1 MKKVFDGFLHGADYN
16 PEQWLDYPEI
26 FEKDIELMKKAKC
39 NVMSIGIFSWVKIE
53 PEEGVF
59 EFDWLDNVINRL
71 YENGIYTILATP
83 SGARPAWLSEKYP
96 EVLRVEA
103 NRVRNLHGFRHN
115 HCYTSP
121 VYREKTR
128 ILNSKLAERYSNNP
142 AVILWHISN
151 EFGGECHCQ
160 LCQEEFRKWLKEKYK
175 TLDNLNKQWWTTFW
189 SHTFTSWTQI
199 ESPSQIGENQ
209 IHALNLDWK
218 RFVTSRTIDF
228 MTHEIDTVK
237 KYNPNIPATT
247 NFMLYYEGLNYFKFK
262 DKVDIVSFDCYPEWH
277 SEDNI
282 EVGYKTAAFYDVMRS
297 IKKQPFMLMEST
309 PSMTNWQRISKLK
322 KPGMHKLASLQA
334 VAHGSDTVQYFQWR
348 KSRGSSEKLH
358 GAVVDHYGKEDTRV
372 FNDVSEVGGILEKIN
387 DICHSEI
394 KSKVA
399 IVYDWE
405 NMWALNDS
413 QGPRNI
419 GLNYNDIVTEYY
431 KVFWKLGINV
441 DFVDMECEINEY
453 DLVIAPILY
462 MTRDG
467 YQDKVRNFVNNG
479 GNFVMTYFSSIVND
493 TDLCYLGGFPGELMD
508 VFGIRSEEVDAL
520 YDEEENG
527 VKFCD
532 GIFKN
537 AEDYEVKMEKVYK
550 CTHICDLIYANEAK
564 VLAEY
569 TSDFYKGRP
578 ALTRNSFGAGNAY
591 YIASRNED
599 KFNFDFFNEL
609 IKEIGVERNIE
620 TELEDG
626 VTVTKRESNGVKYLF
641 VQNYS
646 SEDKKV
652 VLDVNEYI
660 SVLTDK
666 NVDKEFILSGYGVEI
681 LKNRRQN

>member
-1 MKKVFDGFLHGADYN
+1 MKKIFDGFLHGADYN

-39 NVMSIGIFSWVKIE
+39 NVMSIGIFSWAKLE

-59 EFDWLDNVINRL
+59 DFGWLDNVINRL

-96 EVLRVEA
+96 EVLRVES

-128 ILNSKLAERYSNNP
+128 ILNSKLAERYANNP

-151 EFGGECHCQ
+151 EFGGECHCE
-160 LCQEEFRKWLKEKYK
+160 LCQEEFRNWLKKKYK

-199 ESPSQIGENQ
+199 ESPSPIGENQ

-228 MTHEIDTVK
+228 MTYEIDTVK

-247 NFMLYYEGLNYFKFK
+247 NLMLYYEGLNYFKFK

-372 FNDVSEVGGILEKIN
+372 FNDVSEVGGILKKIK
-387 DICHSEI
+387 DICHSET

-441 DFVDMECEINEY
+441 DFVDMECHINEY

-467 YQDKVRNFVNNG
+467 YQDKIRSYVKNG

-532 GIFKN
+532 GIVKN
-537 AEDYEVKMEKVYK
+537 AVNLEDKNESEKVYK
-550 CTHICDLIYANEAK
+550 CTHICDLIHVNEAEI
-564 VLAEY
+564 LAEY

-578 ALTRNSFGAGNAY
+578 AVTRNSFGKGKAY

-599 KFNFDFFNEL
+599 LFNFDFFSKL
-609 IKEIGVERNIE
+609 IVDIGIGKNIE
-620 TELEDG
+620 TLLEDG
-626 VTVTKRESNGVKYLF
+626 VTVTKRENEGSEYLF

-646 SEDKKV
+646 SEKRKV
-652 VLDVNEYI
+652 ILDERRYVN
-660 SVLTDK
+660 VLTDEE
-666 NVDKEFILSGYGVEI
+666 VVGEISLEAYGVEI
-681 LKNRRQN
+681 LRR